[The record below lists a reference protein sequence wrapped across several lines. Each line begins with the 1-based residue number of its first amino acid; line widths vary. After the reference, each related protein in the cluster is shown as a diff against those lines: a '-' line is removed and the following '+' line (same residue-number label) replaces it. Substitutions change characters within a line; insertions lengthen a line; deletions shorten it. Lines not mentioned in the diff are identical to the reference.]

1 MKVIAI
7 IYSRMGS
14 SRFKSKPLKNINQFT
29 LIDLVIDR
37 IKKIKNIDQ
46 IVLATTSKNED
57 KILIEKAKSQK
68 INYFCGSTNNLV
80 KRTLDCLNQY
90 KADYFIRICGD
101 RPLFDLN
108 LIKKSLKILYKNQDL
123 DLISTEIN
131 SKSIPGL
138 VTEIISKKSIEKI
151 SKEKLSILEKEHLVN
166 YIYNNLYKFNIFN
179 INSTFKKNGMSL
191 TIDYKNDIE
200 KISYILDKNYPTG
213 YLDTLKNLKI
223 AKEWYS
229 KINNEK

>member
-7 IYSRMGS
+7 IYSRVGS
-14 SRFKSKPLKNINQFT
+14 SRFKNKPVKNINQFT
-29 LIDLVIDR
+29 LIDLVVDR
-37 IKKIKNIDQ
+37 AKKIKNIDQ

-57 KILIEKAKSQK
+57 KILIEKAKLQK

-108 LIKKSLKILYKNQDL
+108 LINKSLKILYKNQDL
-123 DLISTEIN
+123 DLLSTEIN

-151 SKEKLSILEKEHLVN
+151 SKKKLSILEKEHLVN

-179 INSTFKKNGMSL
+179 INSKFKENGMSL
-191 TIDYKNDIE
+191 TVDYKNDIE
-200 KISYILDKNYPTG
+200 KISYILDKNYPTS
-213 YLDTLKNLKI
+213 YLNTLKNLKI
-223 AKEWYS
+223 AKEWYN